1 MSASKWI
8 AFVLIQRWRW
18 REQATS
24 LWPGPIKALSLLLWT
39 GEIESVWHDQN
50 LSTPIPHTQSS
61 GLVRGIRW
69 DKWFRFEP
77 GVQKEGGGGCS
88 GRAVT
93 FPMMSAFPITDL
105 TRDPGRW
112 FNGGI
117 LFLLTSP
124 LFFPPLH
131 SPLLLKQ
138 KTQAVGLQSVGRV
151 AKQLKSITLWLLQ
164 CLLSLPVHCSVY
176 VCRWSSGLSAPLCA
190 FARWLA

>member
-1 MSASKWI
+1 MSASKRI
-8 AFVLIQRWRW
+8 AFVLIRWWRW

-61 GLVRGIRW
+61 GLVRGIRR
-69 DKWFRFEP
+69 DEWFRFEP

-105 TRDPGRW
+105 TWDSGR
-112 FNGGI
+112 
-117 LFLLTSP
+117 
-124 LFFPPLH
+124 
-131 SPLLLKQ
+131 
-138 KTQAVGLQSVGRV
+138 
-151 AKQLKSITLWLLQ
+151 
-164 CLLSLPVHCSVY
+164 
-176 VCRWSSGLSAPLCA
+176 
-190 FARWLA
+190 